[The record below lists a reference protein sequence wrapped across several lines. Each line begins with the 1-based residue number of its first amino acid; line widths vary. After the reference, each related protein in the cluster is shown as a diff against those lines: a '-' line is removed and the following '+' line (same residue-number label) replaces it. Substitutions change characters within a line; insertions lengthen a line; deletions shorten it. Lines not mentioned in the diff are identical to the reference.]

1 MIASLAE
8 RPSGRQALGDP
19 GAGQATSWGDCRQA
33 KVQDSPDP
41 ASLSPD
47 AVASVG
53 VVGGGQLALM
63 LAQEAPGLGLQL
75 HLQAASATDPAVP
88 LASSVIL
95 APLDD
100 VTATSELAQR
110 CQVITFENE
119 WVPLEAL
126 AALRQAGVRFL
137 PDLGSLESLMSK
149 RGQRELLE
157 RLALP
162 TPRWCPL
169 EQVLEPPPP
178 PPEAP
183 ESTQGYVGPPQAA
196 VAAPRQRRPELP
208 KGFRFPLM
216 AKSSRGGYDGKGTV
230 PIPDQ
235 KALESLLA
243 AVDPAGW
250 LLEESVAFEMEL
262 ALVAARDQ
270 GGNVVCYPLVQ
281 THQQH
286 QVCDWVLFPAPVNH
300 AVEAFARN
308 IAASLL
314 TALDY
319 VGLLA
324 IEFFYGPGG
333 LQVNEIAPRTHNSGH
348 YTIEA
353 CACSQFGQQLRLAA
367 LLPMGSP
374 EPLVPGALMVNLL
387 GREGAEGRD
396 EDDCRALAA
405 LGDAHLHWYGKSPS
419 LPGRK
424 LGHITILLRST
435 TPEALRLEASE
446 RLQEVRSIWPS
457 EATKLPLE

>member
-1 MIASLAE
+1 M
-8 RPSGRQALGDP
+8 
-19 GAGQATSWGDCRQA
+19 
-33 KVQDSPDP
+33 QDRPDP
-41 ASLSPD
+41 ASLSSP
-47 AVASVG
+47 AVTSIG

-75 HLQAASATDPAVP
+75 HLQAASATDPAVS
-88 LASSVIL
+88 LASSVVLGDPNDAEATAAL
-95 APLDD
+95 AR
-100 VTATSELAQR
+100 R

-126 AALRQAGVRFL
+126 QGLRQAGVRFL
-137 PDLGSLESLMSK
+137 PDLDALASLMCK
-149 RGQRELLE
+149 RAQRELLQK
-157 RLALP
+157 LALP

-169 EQVLEPPPP
+169 ERVLAPPPAP
-178 PPEAP
+178 PVALN
-183 ESTQGYVGPPQAA
+183 SSQSVGFIPPGALETDS
-196 VAAPRQRRPELP
+196 PRRPELP
-208 KGFRFPLM
+208 QGFQFPLM

-235 KALESLLA
+235 QALEALLA

-250 LLEESVAFEMEL
+250 LLEEMVAFEMEL

-270 GGNVVCYPLVQ
+270 QGNVVCYPLVQ
-281 THQQH
+281 TQQQQ
-286 QVCDWVLFPAPVNH
+286 QVCDWVLFPAPVSH

-308 IAASLL
+308 LAASVL

-324 IEFFYGPGG
+324 IEFFYGPAG
-333 LQVNEIAPRTHNSGH
+333 LQVNELAPRTHNSGH

-387 GREGAEGRD
+387 GREGTQGRD
-396 EDDCRALAA
+396 EADGQALAA
-405 LGDAHLHWYGKSPS
+405 LPGAHLHWYGKSQS
-419 LPGRK
+419 SPGRK
-424 LGHITILLRST
+424 LGHLTLLLESSGA
-435 TPEALRLEASE
+435 EALRREAMEKLEV
-446 RLQEVRSIWPS
+446 VRAIWPLPQGG
-457 EATKLPLE
+457 KLPLQ